1 MVAETV
7 NIKSRKLRHP
17 AEVASR
23 NKQLTGSARR
33 GRKQGHNGCRVV
45 GHNAVGQ
52 GTETAKTYR
61 LRFVS
66 FKTAEGR
73 ILQKKREVMF
83 RPDPGERGNAM
94 RPRISEREQ
103 APALQSAV
111 GPRSPAHFGVRRLAA
126 AFSLREL
133 PGTRERR
140 SLPDFA
146 LSPPEWLMAENR
158 TLFTSRSQRHDR

>member
-1 MVAETV
+1 MALSIPAVGTLVAEKV

-17 AEVASR
+17 AEVASLS
-23 NKQLTGSARR
+23 KQLTGSARR
-33 GRKQGHNGCRVV
+33 GSRKQDHNGCRVV

-83 RPDPGERGNAM
+83 RSDPGDRGNAM
-94 RPRISEREQ
+94 RPRLSEREQ

-111 GPRSPAHFGVRRLAA
+111 GPRSPAHFGVRQLAA

-133 PGTRERR
+133 PGTSEYCQRR
-140 SLPDFA
+140 A
-146 LSPPEWLMAENR
+146 TNR
-158 TLFTSRSQRHDR
+158 STNHSTW